1 MLKLGLNSNIKNYII
16 YERFK
21 FMSVKKKYTA
31 EDKAKVAIE
40 ALRGNITLNEI
51 SSKFH
56 VHSTQINRWKTI
68 ARESI
73 INGFKDNT
81 KGVMQDQE
89 LTDELYRQIGQL
101 KVELEWLKKKSAL
114 FSGS

>member
-1 MLKLGLNSNIKNYII
+1 
-16 YERFK
+16 
-21 FMSVKKKYTA
+21 MSVKKKYTA

-114 FSGS
+114 FSGA